1 MNSHS
6 VYGALPSEWPGGTSP
21 PGSLRTVR
29 EPLDS
34 YGSQRSVASQPS
46 DLARAQGSSSEEL
59 AMSGLKLNH
68 RRTFGPVPLQNLHPY
83 YERLCPCAP
92 HRYSGSCGYSH
103 LSFSLSIG
111 TTGSHVP
118 CQSLIQVHAAFT
130 PDTGRALDRLVSTF
144 IPEYLTNPGFDVA

>member
-1 MNSHS
+1 MSGPGELPPQALSEPYVNLSIHTAPS
-6 VYGALPSEWPGGTSP
+6 VQP
-21 PGSLRTVR
+21 P
-29 EPLDS
+29 EH
-34 YGSQRSVASQPS
+34 PS
-46 DLARAQGSSSEEL
+46 DLACAQGSSSEEL
-59 AMSGLKLNH
+59 ARIGLKLNH
-68 RRTFGPVPLQNLHPY
+68 RRTFGPAPLQGLHPY